1 MTDTFTAPGPGRWA
15 IDRSHFAGGTTP
27 ICEWLMEQSMEPGM
41 RRVFAELGVPADG
54 LRARFVN
61 GFMYT
66 RLRPLVRPDNP
77 PSRPPPDFVLRVAS
91 RVHPEFRRRAK
102 TATTVLH
109 DRPWVD
115 VAQRWTSEIKPG
127 LEAVNARFQDVD
139 VAALDDEELG
149 RHVADLLAHCRTNAE
164 LHFWLH
170 GHDLGPLARYLYC
183 CQGWGISADDALPAL
198 AGASPSTSEP
208 LRQLA
213 RLRQMISAGGATPA
227 SLDEVRNVSPEAA
240 AALDAYLA
248 RRGQVIVTRYDLDG
262 LTLSELPGVV
272 LVSILDASEPV
283 EVDAAPVAA
292 ALRERVPAEDRPAFD
307 TALGDARA
315 VMDMRDDNG
324 PLTYEW
330 PAGLLR
336 RALLEVGRRLV
347 APGPGRPRR
356 AGLGADAGRSAN
368 GAHGVDARPRRAG
381 APGHRARRQGAGD
394 PTGRARARR
403 SRRPPIDVLPSS
415 LAQMVSMV
423 QVALGA
429 DGNGRRPPRRPA
441 PRRRR
446 GNGVLRRT
454 GAHRVVAG
462 AGDRHDGTGRRARR
476 AGPRRRRSTPCSPS
490 PAPSSPPRA
499 ARCPMP
505 AVLAREL
512 GIPAVVGA
520 PGALDLHRRRDGG
533 QSIRSGARCACSP
546 PDSDGS
552 FPYGRCH
559 GNDVGDGPRSHPLRR
574 STTRPPSSPSAG
586 RSPGA
591 RPTPWAS

>member
-41 RRVFAELGVPADG
+41 RRVFAELGVPADA

-77 PSRPPPDFVLRVAS
+77 PSKPPPDFVLRVAS

-115 VAQRWTSEIKPG
+115 VAQQWTSEIKPG
-127 LEAVNARFQDVD
+127 LEAANARFQDVD

-213 RLRQMISAGGATPA
+213 LLRQMVSAGGATPA
-227 SLDEVRNVSPEAA
+227 SLDDVRNASPEAA

-292 ALRERVPAEDRPAFD
+292 ALRERVPVEDRPTFD
-307 TALGDARA
+307 TVMGDARA

-347 APGPGRPRR
+347 AQGRAEHPEQALELTPAEAPAVLTASTPDRAELARR
-356 AGLGADAGRSAN
+356 ATE
-368 GAHGVDARPRRAG
+368 RA
-381 APGHRARRQGAGD
+381 
-394 PTGRARARR
+394 ARAQVTPPDVLGPEEPA
-403 SRRPPIDVLPSS
+403 PPIDVLPSS

-423 QVALGA
+423 QVALAQMGMIGDRQVDPLQGA
-429 DGNGRRPPRRPA
+429 GVGTESYEGRVRVASSPEEAIDTMEPGDVLVVRATSPA
-441 PRRRR
+441 F
-446 GNGVLRRT
+446 NAVL
-454 GAHRVVAG
+454 AIAG
-462 AGDRHDGTGRRARR
+462 AVVTAEG
-476 AGPRRRRSTPCSPS
+476 GPLSH
-490 PAPSSPPRA
+490 A
-499 ARCPMP
+499 

-520 PGALDLHRRRDGG
+520 PGALDLTDGATVVVDP
-533 QSIRSGARCACSP
+533 QRGAVRVLTA
-546 PDSDGS
+546 
-552 FPYGRCH
+552 
-559 GNDVGDGPRSHPLRR
+559 
-574 STTRPPSSPSAG
+574 
-586 RSPGA
+586 
-591 RPTPWAS
+591 

>member
-1 MTDTFTAPGPGRWA
+1 MTTTFDAPGPGRWA

-77 PSRPPPDFVLRVAS
+77 PAKPPPDLVLRVAA
-91 RVHPEFRRRAK
+91 RIHPEFRRRAK
-102 TATTVLH
+102 TATAVLQ

-115 VAQRWTSEIKPG
+115 VVQRWSSEIKPG
-127 LEAVNARFQDVD
+127 LEAANTRFQEID
-139 VAALDDEELG
+139 VAGLDDDELG

-213 RLRQMISAGGATPA
+213 RLREMVSEAGVAPT
-227 SLDEVRNVSPEAA
+227 SLAEVRSASPEAA

-248 RRGQVIVTRYDLDG
+248 RRGQLIVTRYDLDG
-262 LTLSELPGVV
+262 LTLAELPGVV
-272 LVSILDASEPV
+272 LASILDASEPV
-283 EVDAAPVAA
+283 EVDAAPVGA
-292 ALRERVPAEDRPAFD
+292 ALRERVPADDRPLFD
-307 TALGDARA
+307 VVLQDARA

-336 RALLEVGRRLV
+336 RALLEVGRRLAAQGRAEDPEHALELTPTE
-347 APGPGRPRR
+347 APTVLAAAAPNAAELARR
-356 AGLGADAGRSAN
+356 AAD
-368 GAHGVDARPRRAG
+368 RA
-381 APGHRARRQGAGD
+381 
-394 PTGRARARR
+394 ARALLT
-403 SRRPPIDVLPSS
+403 PPAVLGPDEPAPPVDVLPPS
-415 LAQMVSMV
+415 LAEMVSMV
-423 QVALGA
+423 QVALAQMGMVGERQVDPLQGA
-429 DGNGRRPPRRPA
+429 GVGTASYEGRVRIASSPEEAIDTMEPGDVLVVRATSPA
-441 PRRRR
+441 F
-446 GNGVLRRT
+446 NAVL
-454 GAHRVVAG
+454 AIAG
-462 AGDRHDGTGRRARR
+462 AVVTAEG
-476 AGPRRRRSTPCSPS
+476 GPLSH
-490 PAPSSPPRA
+490 A
-499 ARCPMP
+499 

-520 PGALDLHRRRDGG
+520 PGALDLTDGATVVVDPLL
-533 QSIRSGARCACSP
+533 GAVR
-546 PDSDGS
+546 
-552 FPYGRCH
+552 
-559 GNDVGDGPRSHPLRR
+559 VL
-574 STTRPPSSPSAG
+574 TT
-586 RSPGA
+586 
-591 RPTPWAS
+591 